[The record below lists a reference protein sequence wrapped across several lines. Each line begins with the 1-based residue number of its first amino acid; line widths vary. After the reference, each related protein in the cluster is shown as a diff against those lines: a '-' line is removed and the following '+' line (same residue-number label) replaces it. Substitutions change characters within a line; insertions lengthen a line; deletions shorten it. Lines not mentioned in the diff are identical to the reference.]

1 MRRLIVELPANE
13 TATIRDYA
21 TCITKL
27 LGECD
32 VMQPQYKYTLNSGK
46 VINQSVRMITT
57 FVLNRAQEDQ
67 AIALL
72 EELRQKHSRIQT
84 KFMLESL

>member
-1 MRRLIVELPANE
+1 MRRLLVELPADDNGV
-13 TATIRDYA
+13 ILHYA
-21 TCITKL
+21 QCITKL

-32 VMQPQYKYTLNSGK
+32 VMPSQLKFTFESGQVVK
-46 VINQSVRMITT
+46 RGIRLVTT

-84 KFMLESL
+84 TFMFESI